1 MDSDA
6 EENLRHLES
15 RAKASSERLRKIRS
29 ASERRLLIPSEA
41 GNLPGGGEPRQS
53 SVSRRL
59 KTNIS
64 YNGLPLLKSKF
75 CLFT

>member
-41 GNLPGGGEPRQS
+41 GNLPGGEPRQS

>member
-41 GNLPGGGEPRQS
+41 GNLPGGNRGKAVFLED
-53 SVSRRL
+53 
-59 KTNIS
+59 
-64 YNGLPLLKSKF
+64 
-75 CLFT
+75 